1 MDPFLEGSKGQNHID
16 ARLGCQCYYGVL
28 DPLFGTPI
36 LGVPRSGVWGLG
48 PQIWG
53 LGPPAPDPNPRYPFG
68 GITGHSFL
76 VTCDPTEWVTRM
88 WGTPLTGCAMH
99 MGCTALTG
107 CALYMHSPYGLCTV
121 LHRAYGPL
129 GRRPRGHNTIKGLS
143 NPRYML
149 PRSAHPYNARARNV
163 RACPRARARG
173 MNPRWSIGSLF

>member
-1 MDPFLEGSKGQNHID
+1 MGLNHIEL
-16 ARLGCQCYYGVL
+16 RLGAQCNYGVL

-53 LGPPAPDPNPRYPFG
+53 LGPEAPDPNPRYPFG

-107 CALYMHSPYGLCTV
+107 CALYMHSPYGLCMGV
-121 LHRAYGPL
+121 QGPTAL
-129 GRRPRGHNTIKGLS
+129 WAVGPGATIPLRGYPTPGTCYHDQPT
-143 NPRYML
+143 
-149 PRSAHPYNARARNV
+149 HTTRARV
-163 RACPRARARG
+163 MCARARARA
-173 MNPRWSIGSLF
+173 PAE